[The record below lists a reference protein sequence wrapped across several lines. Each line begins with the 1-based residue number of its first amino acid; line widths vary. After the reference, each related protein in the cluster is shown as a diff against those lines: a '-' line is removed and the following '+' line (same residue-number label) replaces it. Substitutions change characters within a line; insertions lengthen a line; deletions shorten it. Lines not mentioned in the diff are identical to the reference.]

1 MSRHGTTYEIFRGT
15 SAQNRRLL
23 RQEELILEVTEA
35 LAGAMIRQGI
45 TKSELAR
52 RLGKSKGFVSQV
64 LAGNRNLTLRTI
76 ADIGDALACQVRV
89 HVLSQSDA
97 KALDVGESLTTSA
110 GPISFAPRSSFVLVS
125 SRLGE
130 SRQGVGA
137 SPAVAA

>member
-1 MSRHGTTYEIFRGT
+1 MNRHGTTYEIFRGT

-45 TKSELAR
+45 TKAELAR

-110 GPISFAPRSSFVLVS
+110 GPIRFVPRSSFVLVS